1 MGGKPTG
8 GLDSGDQDD
17 QDHTDHG
24 YGSLYIC
31 GDHSYGAFVY
41 IRSRRYFHVNK
52 KLWFAN

>member
-1 MGGKPTG
+1 MGGRPTG